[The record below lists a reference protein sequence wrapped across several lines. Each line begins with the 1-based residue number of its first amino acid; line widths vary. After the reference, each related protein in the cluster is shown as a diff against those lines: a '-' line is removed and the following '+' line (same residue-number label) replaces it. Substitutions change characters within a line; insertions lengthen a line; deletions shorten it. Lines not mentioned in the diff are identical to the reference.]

1 MYVDNQRINFVK
13 IHFYFICWL
22 RYMSKV
28 VCVKIS
34 NVETSTK
41 NRCSHCSEL
50 WFAQYKTLR
59 YSVHT
64 TTRYREQIC
73 TLRYTMH
80 NTTRYREQIC
90 TLRYTMH
97 TTTRCRE
104 QICTLRYTMHTT
116 TRYSEQ
122 ICTQLKD
129 LQLPLKL
136 FFNWNIRLHKMLDFS
151 LGRCHN
157 QRVPRI
163 VLFLQRISEI
173 LIRQTGILSLEETR
187 RMHRERNSGDFEYSD
202 SNAGTSY

>member
-73 TLRYTMH
+73 TLPYTMH
-80 NTTRYREQIC
+80 TTTLYREQIC
-90 TLRYTMH
+90 TF
-97 TTTRCRE
+97 
-104 QICTLRYTMHTT
+104 RYTMHTT

-151 LGRCHN
+151 LGRCLN